1 MGGRMIYLLTIT
13 FFILQCID
21 WYTTIIILKG
31 GGYEQ
36 NFVEAWVFK
45 RANPSLVMG
54 FKTVVLTFLA
64 YVVGV
69 VYPLVVVL
77 WIMYYVWAAYH
88 NGKSLWS

>member
-1 MGGRMIYLLTIT
+1 MIYLLIVT

-21 WYTTIIILKG
+21 WYTTITILKR

-36 NFVEAWVFK
+36 NFVEVWVFK
-45 RANPSLVMG
+45 RANPSIVMG

>member
-1 MGGRMIYLLTIT
+1 MIYLLTTT

-21 WYTTIIILKG
+21 WYTTVTILKG

-36 NFVEAWVFK
+36 NFVMAWVFK

-54 FKTVVLTFLA
+54 FKAVILTFLA